1 VPAEHY
7 TLTGG
12 KYTIELWYS
21 PRGEWLAL
29 QTTADGRTVR
39 YEMRP

>member
-1 VPAEHY
+1 MAAEHY
-7 TLTGG
+7 TLSGS

-21 PRGEWLAL
+21 PGGEWLAL